1 MLPRDTTQR
10 PLLARVDAFVRKH
23 PEFRIA
29 FPYNTLSGLWEV
41 WDGSGTAQWDNG
53 FRMIDDLERRYP
65 Q

>member
-1 MLPRDTTQR
+1 LPRDTAPR

-23 PEFRIA
+23 PEFKIA

-41 WDGSGTAQWDNG
+41 WDGNGTAQWDNG